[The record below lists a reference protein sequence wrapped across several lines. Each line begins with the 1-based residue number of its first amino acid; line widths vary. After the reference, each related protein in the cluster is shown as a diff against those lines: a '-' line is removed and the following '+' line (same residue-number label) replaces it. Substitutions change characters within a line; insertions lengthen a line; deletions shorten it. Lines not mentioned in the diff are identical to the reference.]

1 MTDAAGVPVSG
12 ANGHSA
18 PFVKYSYRR
27 WQLVHHKLAG
37 GNHGLAVNGNNAYAT
52 KANQMI
58 ASFLLQ

>member
-27 WQLVHHKLAG
+27 QLVQYKLTG

-52 KANQMI
+52 AANQLI